1 MTYRVLDLFCGA
13 GGSAM
18 GLHRAWPDAEI
29 VGVDI
34 VEQPHYPFKFIKADA
49 MLFPLRGP
57 LWESCNCCD
66 EFYCHV
72 HQRHAWECE
81 CPEIEEWTI
90 DPYAKNSWDF
100 IWASPPCQAYSRT
113 KTLAA
118 KDYPKLIDGIRS
130 RLRHYKIPYVIEN
143 VLGAPLRNPTL
154 LCGTMFGLKTYRH
167 RLFETSFKMP
177 LVMHPGHGLRQDPMR
192 GPSSN
197 RKAPMVVVAGHYS
210 YHGEKELRQQA
221 MGIDWM
227 DRDELNEAI
236 PPAYSEYIARQI
248 RAFVPECRP

>member
-1 MTYRVLDLFCGA
+1 MTWHVLDLFCGA

-18 GLHRAWPDAEI
+18 GLYRGFIERYPGLLI
-29 VGVDI
+29 VGVDNRM
-34 VEQPHYPFKFIKADA
+34 QPHYPAFHDA
-49 MLFPLRGP
+49 
-57 LWESCNCCD
+57 
-66 EFYCHV
+66 
-72 HQRHAWECE
+72 
-81 CPEIEEWTI
+81 
-90 DPYAKNSWDF
+90 PYAKHFAFVQGDALTYPLDGFDF

-143 VLGAPLRNPTL
+143 VPGAPLRNPTL

-167 RLFETSFKMP
+167 RLFETSFQMP
-177 LVMHPGHGLRQDPMR
+177 LVMHPGHGIKQDPMR

-210 YHGEKELRQQA
+210 YHGEAELRKQA

-227 DRDELNEAI
+227 NRDELAQAI
-236 PPAYSEYIARQI
+236 PPAYSFYIARQI